1 MKINEIALCAR
12 GLYTSFDGA
21 HAVCLIYREKIA
33 QKHEVLFLYALN
45 EHNESQFL
53 FDIMFISF
61 DHMNI
66 WIGVHATR

>member
-1 MKINEIALCAR
+1 MKLPCVRVGYILHSMEPTLCVS
-12 GLYTSFDGA
+12 YTA
-21 HAVCLIYREKIA
+21 EKIA

-66 WIGVHATR
+66 